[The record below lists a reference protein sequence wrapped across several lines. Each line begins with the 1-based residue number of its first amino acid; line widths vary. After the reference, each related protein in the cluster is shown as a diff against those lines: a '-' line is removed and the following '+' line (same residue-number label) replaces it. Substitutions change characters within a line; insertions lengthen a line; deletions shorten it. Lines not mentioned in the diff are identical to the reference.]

1 MTGAILPAGGLW
13 ATPRAV
19 ARLVPALLI
28 DRKLGDPAL
37 SWQGAGRLLWHNGAT
52 GDASIFTGALPDG
65 NWVLVHRLSG
75 QANRTD
81 EMAVALLKQFA
92 SSPSDEQPSDGA
104 QP

>member
-37 SWQGAGRLLWHNGAT
+37 SWQRAGRLLWHNGAT